1 MKPIVPADI
10 KGPAIY
16 AGIRDDYRRRI
27 IEYKE
32 HRRID
37 VGERVFLVF
46 ENRKTLVFQIEE
58 ILRAEKITAPEQ
70 IAEEIE
76 VYNQLMPGA
85 DSLSATLFL
94 TVPRDKDNER
104 ERRAELDRF
113 IGLDEH
119 VVLHIGQ
126 HAIRAGFEA
135 GRATEDR
142 ISAVQYIRYRLAPEA
157 IAALRSP
164 GTEVVVEIDHPVYRH
179 RTRASEAMR
188 ASLAADFDDVGGD
201 RADG

>member
-10 KGPAIY
+10 MGPAIY
-16 AGIRDDYRRRI
+16 AGIRDDFRRRI

-32 HRRID
+32 HRRLDIGD
-37 VGERVFLVF
+37 RVFLVF
-46 ENRKTLVFQIEE
+46 ENRRTLLFQIEE
-58 ILRAEKITAPEQ
+58 ILRAEKITTPEQ

-94 TVPRDKDNER
+94 TVPRHKDREN

-119 VVLHIGQ
+119 VVLRIGPY
-126 HAIRAGFEA
+126 AIRAEFEA

-142 ISAVQYIRYRLAPEA
+142 ISAVQYTRYRLAPEA
-157 IAALRSP
+157 IALLRTP
-164 GTEVVVEIDHPVYRH
+164 GSEVSVEIDHPVYRH
-179 RTRASEAMR
+179 RARASEAMR
-188 ASLAADFDDVGGD
+188 ASLAADFDGAVDDRGD
-201 RADG
+201 G

>member
-1 MKPIVPADI
+1 VKPIVPADI

-16 AGIRDDYRRRI
+16 AGIRDDFRRRI

-37 VGERVFLVF
+37 VGDRVFLVF
-46 ENRKTLVFQIEE
+46 ENRRTLIFQIEE

-70 IAEEIE
+70 VAEEIE
-76 VYNQLMPGA
+76 VYNQLMPTA
-85 DSLSATLFL
+85 DSLSATMFL
-94 TVPRDKDNER
+94 TVPREKDNEA

-119 VVLHIGQ
+119 VILHIGP
-126 HAIRAGFEA
+126 HAVRAEFEE

-142 ISAVQYIRYRLAPEA
+142 ISAVQYTRYRLSAEA
-157 IAALRSP
+157 IAALRTP
-164 GTEVVVEIDHPVYRH
+164 GTEVTIEIDHPAYRH
-179 RTRASEAMR
+179 RALASEAMR
-188 ASLAADFDDVGGD
+188 ASLASDLDA
-201 RADG
+201 

>member
-1 MKPIVPADI
+1 MKQIVPADI

-16 AGIRDDYRRRI
+16 AGIREDYRRRI

-32 HRRID
+32 NRRLD
-37 VGERVFLVF
+37 VGDRVFLVF
-46 ENRKTLVFQIEE
+46 ENRRTLIFQIEE
-58 ILRAEKITAPEQ
+58 ILRAEKITAPEP

-76 VYNQLMPGA
+76 VYNQLLPTA

-94 TVPRDKDNER
+94 TVPRDKDRES

-119 VVLHIGQ
+119 VVLHIGP
-126 HAIRAGFEA
+126 HAVRAEFEP

-142 ISAVQYIRYRLAPEA
+142 ISAVQYTRYRLSPAV

-164 GTEVVVEIDHPVYRH
+164 GTEVSVEIDHPIYRH

-188 ASLAADFDDVGGD
+188 ASLAADFDE
-201 RADG
+201 

>member
-1 MKPIVPADI
+1 MKPILPADI

-16 AGIRDDYRRRI
+16 AGIRDDFRRRI

-37 VGERVFLVF
+37 VGSRVFLVF
-46 ENRKTLVFQIEE
+46 ENRRTLIFQIEE
-58 ILRAEKITAPEQ
+58 ILRAERITEPAQ

-76 VYNQLMPGA
+76 VYNQLLPGP

-94 TVPRDKDNER
+94 TVPREKDNEA

-119 VVLHIGQ
+119 VVLHVGP
-126 HAIRAGFEA
+126 HAIRAEFEE

-142 ISAVQYIRYRLAPEA
+142 ISAVQYTRFRLSPEA
-157 IAALRSP
+157 IAALRTP

-179 RTRASEAMR
+179 RARASDEMR
-188 ASLAADFDDVGGD
+188 ASLASDFD
-201 RADG
+201 A

>member
-1 MKPIVPADI
+1 VKPILPADI

-16 AGIRDDYRRRI
+16 AGIRDDFRRRI

-32 HRRID
+32 HRRIE
-37 VGERVFLVF
+37 VGDRVFLVF
-46 ENRKTLVFQIEE
+46 ENRRTLIFQIEE
-58 ILRAEKITAPEQ
+58 ILRAERISEPAQ

-76 VYNQLMPGA
+76 VYNQLLPGA

-94 TVPRDKDNER
+94 TVPREKDNEA

-119 VVLHIGQ
+119 VVLHIGP
-126 HAIRAGFEA
+126 HAIRAEFEE

-142 ISAVQYIRYRLAPEA
+142 ISAVQYTRFRLSPEA
-157 IAALRSP
+157 IAALRTP

-179 RTRASEAMR
+179 RARASEEMR
-188 ASLAADFDDVGGD
+188 ISLASDFD
-201 RADG
+201 A

>member
-16 AGIRDDYRRRI
+16 AGIRDDFRRRI

-37 VGERVFLVF
+37 IGDRVFLVF
-46 ENRKTLVFQIEE
+46 ENRKTLIFQIEE

-70 IAEEIE
+70 VAEEIE
-76 VYNQLMPGA
+76 VYNQLMPTV

-104 ERRAELDRF
+104 DRRAELDRF

-119 VVLHIGQ
+119 VVLHIGP
-126 HAIRAGFEA
+126 HAIRAEFEA
-135 GRATEDR
+135 GRATEER
-142 ISAVQYIRYRLAPEA
+142 ISAVQYTRYRLSPPA
-157 IAALRSP
+157 IAALRTP
-164 GTEVVVEIDHPVYRH
+164 GTEVSVEIDHPVYRH
-179 RTRASEAMR
+179 RARASEEMR
-188 ASLAADFDDVGGD
+188 ASLGADFDE
-201 RADG
+201 